1 MRFTHKFNAHQ
12 LDQSSPGKGKGFFG
26 FSVRKRYTNGP
37 FPNNIPTRVA
47 ILPLL
52 HRLFLLL
59 VLVSILAACSI
70 TPDDEDETAG
80 MTAEEIYAE
89 AKEYLDTKDYES
101 AAKFYERL
109 ESRYPYGFYAEQAQ
123 LDVIYA
129 YYKDNEPES
138 AIVAAD
144 RFIKLHPNHPRV
156 DYAYYMRGVASY
168 DSDQSL
174 VNKIFKQNPDER
186 DPKSGRRAFKYFTEL
201 ATRFPNSKY
210 TPDAIQQ
217 MYNIRNG
224 LADYEIFVI
233 DYYMQRKAYVAVVNR
248 AKYVLK
254 NYQGTPAI
262 PHALGSMVKGYH
274 NLGLDDL
281 ANDAWQVLK
290 INFPKHELTR
300 QLQDY
305 LPPKPSSGA

>member
-1 MRFTHKFNAHQ
+1 MNTKARLAPERRFFCDSIWRYTTARFTTR
-12 LDQSSPGKGKGFFG
+12 SPLQG
-26 FSVRKRYTNGP
+26 YT
-37 FPNNIPTRVA
+37 
-47 ILPLL
+47 LSLL
-52 HRLFLLL
+52 HRLLLL
-59 VLVSILAACSI
+59 LALCCVISACSL

-89 AKEYLDTKDYES
+89 AKQNLDNKDYEA
-101 AAKFYERL
+101 AAKLYERL

-123 LDVIYA
+123 LDVAYA

-138 AIVAAD
+138 AILAAE
-144 RFIKLHPNHPRV
+144 RFIKLHPNHSRV
-156 DYAYYMRGVASY
+156 DYAYYMRGLASY

-174 VNKIFKQNPDER
+174 INKIFRQNPDER
-186 DPKSGRRAFKYFTEL
+186 DPKSGRRAFAYFAEL
-201 ATRFPNSKY
+201 ASRFPDSKY
-210 TPDAIQQ
+210 TPDAIQR
-217 MYNIRNG
+217 MHNIRDG
-224 LADYEIFVI
+224 LADYEVFVI

-248 AKYVLK
+248 AKFVLE

-262 PHALGSMVKGYH
+262 PNALGSMVKGYH

-290 INFPKHELTR
+290 INFPKHEITR

-305 LPPKPSSGA
+305 LPQSKPVPANT